1 MNAGVIETPVGVG
14 AATPLK
20 KPGLDRRVIIAVG
33 AALLLAA
40 GGVVYIQS
48 AKGSAGTDDAYVQAD
63 NTAVAPK
70 VRGLISEIDVADN
83 QPVHAGQV
91 LLKLDAE
98 EYDAKAEA
106 AAADLLAAQA
116 SVEAARA
123 ALTSHSAEETL
134 AASTVRETETSIR
147 AADAQ
152 SQRAGADDA
161 RYRRLVEG
169 GAVAQHDADQYR
181 AAAVT
186 AQAEADRSRLA
197 LEVSRNQQALTG
209 SRRAVLLASLAQAQ
223 AAEAKARAALDLA
236 HQDQTNSV
244 IRAPISG
251 VVAARQAQA
260 GDYVQPGTRLLT
272 LVPGSGLY
280 VTANFKE
287 TQTARMVVGDRAVV
301 RVDALPGVKL
311 TGVVESLSPG
321 SGSEFALLPFEPGN
335 GNFTKI
341 VQRVPVRVR
350 LDANQPQAAKLRPG
364 LSANVSVRLAR

>member
-1 MNAGVIETPVGVG
+1 MNAGVIETPVGVA

-33 AALLLAA
+33 AALVVAA
-40 GGVVYIQS
+40 GGVFYIQS
-48 AKGSAGTDDAYVQAD
+48 AKAWAGTDDAYVQAD
-63 NTAVAPK
+63 KTAVAPK

-83 QPVHAGQV
+83 QPVRAGQV

-116 SVEAARA
+116 SVEAAKA

-197 LEVSRNQQALTG
+197 LEVSRNQQSLTQ
-209 SRRAVLLASLAQAQ
+209 SRRAVLLASLAQAE

-272 LVPGSGLY
+272 LVPASGLY

-287 TQTARMVVGDRAVV
+287 TQTARMVVGDAAVV

-311 TGVVESLSPG
+311 TGVVESLAPG

-350 LDANQPQAAKLRPG
+350 LDPGQPQAANLRPG
-364 LSANVSVRLAR
+364 LSATVSVKLAR